1 MNLTACGNNRERS
14 HSITNLF
21 LTGPPGTGKTTLLFF
36 ALKACLPLDARWPD
50 RRPAPA
56 ESAPAPWRGWPGVG
70 GFVVKRVYRAGRRV
84 ALDLVDLG
92 TGQRATLVS
101 FPAPGPPR
109 VAPEAFAG
117 VGVPAIRRAL
127 DSSRV
132 VVMDELGR
140 FELGSPAFLAAVGE
154 ALASPVPV
162 VGVLK
167 AESNPFLDSIRAR
180 PDTVVISLDPA
191 DGDPASRAPDFRQ
204 AAEAR
209 FAAALAEL
217 LRAGGEP
224 SSPAVQPS

>member
-14 HSITNLF
+14 HTITNLF
-21 LTGPPGTGKTTLLFF
+21 LTGPPGTGKTTLLFS
-36 ALKACLPLDARWPD
+36 ALKACLPLDACTPLDASWPG
-50 RRPAPA
+50 RRPAPT
-56 ESAPAPWRGWPGVG
+56 ESAPTPAPAELSLLSWRGWPGVG

-109 VAPEAFAG
+109 VALEAFAG
-117 VGVPAIRRAL
+117 VGVPAIKRAL

-140 FELGSPAFLAAVGE
+140 FERGSPAFLAAVGE

-180 PDTVVISLDPA
+180 PDTAVIDLDQ
-191 DGDPASRAPDFRQ
+191 S
-204 AAEAR
+204 AEAR
-209 FAAALAEL
+209 FTAALAEL
-217 LRAGGEP
+217 LPRLC
-224 SSPAVQPS
+224 